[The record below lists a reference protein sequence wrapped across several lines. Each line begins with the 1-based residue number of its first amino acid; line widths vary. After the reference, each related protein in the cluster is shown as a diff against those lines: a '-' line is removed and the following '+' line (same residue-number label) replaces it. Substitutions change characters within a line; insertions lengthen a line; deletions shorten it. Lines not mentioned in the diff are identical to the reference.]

1 MKAGRNHGSRFH
13 LSARWSLLIV
23 VVVCGLLLTA
33 VAWWF
38 VRPTTTRSTLSL
50 SADQAELPARAQ
62 SFMDIAGITAASYVP
77 PAFQAATE
85 TTARQYMTAFLHR
98 QFSSMWSLLN
108 PNMQALWPDE
118 SVFAHFWQA
127 RFEGYTLQN
136 FTIGAAR
143 WLPKW
148 VYPETMKEYDDVLVV
163 PVSLALHPGA
173 TITNDSLAPPED
185 KKPTPL
191 YQNLQL
197 IVQRVG
203 GTNGG
208 SGALVRPRWRP
219 RRPGSPHLAAHSS
232 RVYQR

>member
-1 MKAGRNHGSRFH
+1 
-13 LSARWSLLIV
+13 
-23 VVVCGLLLTA
+23 
-33 VAWWF
+33 
-38 VRPTTTRSTLSL
+38 
-50 SADQAELPARAQ
+50 
-62 SFMDIAGITAASYVP
+62 MDIAGITAASYVP

-136 FTIGAAR
+136 FTLGVAR

-173 TITNDSLAPPED
+173 AITNNSLAPPED

-208 SGALVRPRWRP
+208 PARWFVLDGGPANPEAPILPPLIPRLPALK
-219 RRPGSPHLAAHSS
+219 RRS
-232 RVYQR
+232 